1 LECAFISVAEVAEM
15 TLKCK
20 SIGKWDL
27 AKEERLLEMWGEW
40 SLSEIARE
48 LGFSDG
54 RSVTRRH

>member
-1 LECAFISVAEVAEM
+1 M